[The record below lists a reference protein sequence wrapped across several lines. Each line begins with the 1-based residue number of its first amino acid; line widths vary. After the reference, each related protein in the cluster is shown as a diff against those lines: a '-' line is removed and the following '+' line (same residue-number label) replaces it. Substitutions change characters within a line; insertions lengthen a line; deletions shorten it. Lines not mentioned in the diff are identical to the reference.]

1 MSIFDFIKPVA
12 TALLGR
18 TVRKGVKATAQGISR
33 GLKSGSKTIT
43 KGVKSGARGVG
54 QTVGGIKEIPKQLP
68 PASAIIAMGKS
79 AGIKTTADRLK
90 TVISGAYKLGA
101 GKAQKKQAVDMIA
114 KIAQQTKDARNLT
127 QMNNALGKVK
137 ANTEAERSI
146 LQSIK
151 KGMGR
156 LLKDAGN
163 QGVDVA
169 KETAI
174 DYAVGRGLQI
184 AGGAILTGGVTAGG
198 VAIGQKISK

>member
-1 MSIFDFIKPVA
+1 MSIFSFLKPVG
-12 TALLGR
+12 TALLGKA
-18 TVRKGVKATAQGISR
+18 VRKGVKAGAGAVA
-33 GLKSGSKTIT
+33 
-43 KGVKSGARGVG
+43 KGVKSGTKVVSKGVKSGSRGVG
-54 QTVGGIKEIPKQLP
+54 QAVGGIKEIPKQLP

-114 KIAQQTKDARNLT
+114 KIAQKTKGVRNLNE
-127 QMNNALGKVK
+127 MNSALGQVK
-137 ANTEAERSI
+137 ANTQAERSI

-156 LLKDAGN
+156 LLRDAGN
-163 QGVDVA
+163 AGVDVA

-174 DYAVGRGLQI
+174 DYAVGRGVQI
-184 AGGAILTGGVTAGG
+184 AGGALLTGGITAGG
-198 VAIGQKISK
+198 VAIGTKLGK